1 MGKLTEKDKKLLEKF
16 HVRQTQQARLSRIR
30 IARTFKKKAVVTKA
44 LEREMR
50 IAAAKKGRNPGD
62 VFAYPHGG
70 SHNKTREYNS
80 AVRSMIYLESNHSPP
95 EASYRGSPWESLSSG
110 ERPAHSMHYYHH
122 RSPSGS
128 VGGASST
135 GGSGVQP
142 GWTNDTLNKH
152 MRDGN
157 FYLAMKLDF
166 IDVLNTT
173 APNRQFYALALYR
186 TACYARLRGLIKNE
200 EEFSDVVSVLGG
212 LMTGEA
218 LLTATQLASEM

>member
-1 MGKLTEKDKKLLEKF
+1 MGKLTAKDKKRLETFNAK
-16 HVRQTQQARLSRIR
+16 QTQQARLSRIR
-30 IARTFKKKAVVTKA
+30 LSKTFKKSAVLSKA
-44 LEREMR
+44 LQREIR
-50 IAAAKKGRNPGD
+50 IAAARKGRNVGE

-70 SHNKTREYNS
+70 SHTKTREYNS
-80 AVRSMIYLESNHSPP
+80 EVRSMIYLESNHSPP

-110 ERPAHSMHYYHH
+110 ERPAHSMYFYHH

-152 MRDGN
+152 MRAGN

-186 TACYARLRGLIKNE
+186 TACYARLRGLIKTE
-200 EEFSDVVSVLGG
+200 EEFSDVVSVLGE

-218 LLTATQLASEM
+218 LLLATELASEM